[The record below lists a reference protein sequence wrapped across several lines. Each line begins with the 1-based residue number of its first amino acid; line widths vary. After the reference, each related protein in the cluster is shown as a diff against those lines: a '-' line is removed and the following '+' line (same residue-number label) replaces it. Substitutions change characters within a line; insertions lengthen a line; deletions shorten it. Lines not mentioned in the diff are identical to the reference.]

1 MSDEQNM
8 IPELTLTPSAAAQA
22 APELT
27 LTPSEPP
34 AAPQPGQD

>member
-27 LTPSEPP
+27 LPH
-34 AAPQPGQD
+34 AAGQI